1 VKTILEKSIV
11 HQFRGCSGSQLIR
24 FMEALFFTPNIISCT
39 HLGLMQSIRD
49 KVKNCMILCSNGHG
63 SSVVE
68 IDPESGVV
76 FRLDRLEFLCSAAF
90 LGWFDET
97 DRLSVEHFLTESQ
110 NTLLQNIMEFR
121 MQANLYA
128 GVSFD
133 DFSFLSCRQHWYD
146 VVNRHNQHVTKR
158 LFFHARPLTP
168 DAGAMHMEADQVP
181 GQQHLQLQPS
191 PWKKA
196 ATLPPKGGGKG
207 KAKADTAV
215 EEEHAS
221 ATKGGGKTRREREQ
235 LRAIE
240 LVAADERRD
249 AERRLSRDE
258 REQLQAIELVA
269 AAMRRDAE
277 AAEEA
282 AHRASQTA
290 QASDQTFP

>member
-1 VKTILEKSIV
+1 
-11 HQFRGCSGSQLIR
+11 
-24 FMEALFFTPNIISCT
+24 
-39 HLGLMQSIRD
+39 MQSIRD

-68 IDPESGVV
+68 IDPESGLV

-97 DRLSVEHFLTESQ
+97 DRLSVEHLLTESQ
-110 NTLLQNIMEFR
+110 NTLLQNIVEFR
-121 MQANLYA
+121 MRANLYN
-128 GVSFD
+128 GRSFD
-133 DFSFLSCRQHWYD
+133 DFSMHSCGQQWYD
-146 VVNRHNQHVTKR
+146 VVNGHNQHITKR
-158 LFFHARPLTP
+158 LFFHARPLAP

-191 PWKKA
+191 PVAPAAKKA
-196 ATLPPKGGGKG
+196 APLQPKGGGKG

-215 EEEHAS
+215 EEEHAA

-240 LVAADERRD
+240 LVATDERRD
-249 AERRLSRDE
+249 AEAAEEAVPTNVLQTGAAEKRRLSRDE

-269 AAMRRDAE
+269 AAIRRDAE